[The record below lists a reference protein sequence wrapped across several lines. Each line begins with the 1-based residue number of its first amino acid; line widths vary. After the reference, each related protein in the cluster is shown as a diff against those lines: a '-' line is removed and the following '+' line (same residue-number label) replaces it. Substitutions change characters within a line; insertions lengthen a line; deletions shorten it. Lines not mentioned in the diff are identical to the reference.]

1 MSARVNGRPAQASV
15 FDGTTD
21 ACQQLLGLFG
31 ADQMKSVVG
40 SCLRLG
46 QMDFAS
52 LEHLQASDPA
62 AFDVAF
68 GAADDLL
75 TWARQ
80 VQGVVEQVVIRVF
93 CAKADWD

>member
-1 MSARVNGRPAQASV
+1 MSASMNGRPAHSSV

-31 ADQMKSVVG
+31 SERMRSVVG
-40 SCLRLG
+40 SCLELG

>member
-1 MSARVNGRPAQASV
+1 MSARVDVRPPGASV
-15 FDGTTD
+15 FDGETD

-31 ADQMKSVVG
+31 SERMRSVVG
-40 SCLRLG
+40 SCLELG

-52 LEHLQASDPA
+52 LERLQTSEPA

-68 GAADDLL
+68 GAAADLL

-80 VQGVVEQVVIRVF
+80 VQGVVEQVAIRVF